1 MKKEGMTKVI
11 TVHPEEDT
19 NVQISYQ
26 SIHPIVVKTFH
37 QISQMSTCWGYKN
50 SMFPNSMS
58 FQMTMSKPFVN
69 VLKMENRNVSF
80 QSKSFL
86 SWDKFGSN
94 YNPRFYWICLYL
106 HGPSRFGDSFS
117 DCLLHVITI
126 SLKLN
131 GQQLPSNHSI
141 DI

>member
-11 TVHPEEDT
+11 TVHPDEDT

-37 QISQMSTCWGYKN
+37 QISQMSTCWGYIN

-86 SWDKFGSN
+86 S
-94 YNPRFYWICLYL
+94 
-106 HGPSRFGDSFS
+106 
-117 DCLLHVITI
+117 
-126 SLKLN
+126 
-131 GQQLPSNHSI
+131 
-141 DI
+141 